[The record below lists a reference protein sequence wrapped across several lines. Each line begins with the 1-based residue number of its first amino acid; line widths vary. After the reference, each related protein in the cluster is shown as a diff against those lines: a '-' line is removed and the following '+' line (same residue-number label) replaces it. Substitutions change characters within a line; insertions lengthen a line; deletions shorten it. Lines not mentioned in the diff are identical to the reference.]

1 MSNIIYQK
9 DYPEDYRL
17 RNALNATSEWLDG
30 KIKLAEAKKIIKEAQ
45 VVAREVEE
53 NTATQATARAIVAIT
68 TTINTV
74 TRSLGL

>member
-1 MSNIIYQK
+1 M
-9 DYPEDYRL
+9 
-17 RNALNATSEWLDG
+17 
-30 KIKLAEAKKIIKEAQ
+30 
-45 VVAREVEE
+45 VAREVEE